1 MNNTKILL
9 VEDEQIVAKFAEE
22 IGNQLMA
29 FIPKSQV
36 VQDCEREGY
45 SVMEKAPESDIADIY
60 RKLGKAI
67 LENEKRVTSD
77 SLSDERLRELTK

>member
-1 MNNTKILL
+1 
-9 VEDEQIVAKFAEE
+9 
-22 IGNQLMA
+22 MA
-29 FIPKSQV
+29 FIPKRQV

-45 SVMEKAPESDIADIY
+45 SVMEKAPDSDIAKVY

-67 LENEKRVTSD
+67 FENESTVTAN